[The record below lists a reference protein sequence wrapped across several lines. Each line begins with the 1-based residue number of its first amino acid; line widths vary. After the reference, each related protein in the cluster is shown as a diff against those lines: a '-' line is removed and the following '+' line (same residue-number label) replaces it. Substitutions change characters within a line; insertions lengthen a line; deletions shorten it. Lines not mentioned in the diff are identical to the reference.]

1 MLFVYGLIFFLFS
14 TFVHAAFPP
23 EETLLNAS
31 VKFPWCG
38 GPNAEG
44 ATSAEACADV
54 MNVASCL
61 SGSGINVLG
70 VDLLNKTSCR
80 INVKNINSVSNSYID
95 VAIRGTSGFVCPV
108 NSSLSFDMCV
118 CDAGFVEQDNSCI
131 PEPELDPCELL
142 EPACAGSQNFSVNFQ
157 LGGNKT
163 GVSFVCMNPLVIG
176 DDGSFPGCTRGCLGI
191 VGGFTLAFQ
200 SDGGD
205 WVTQGTAKYTG
216 STCDPSVIND
226 LNADSDPEY
235 EPEENPTLTE
245 KPDETCP
252 NGFKGTVNGVSV
264 CLPPKASEGLLEKE
278 EKDNGDGTK
287 TEKQTKVKCENGVC
301 EITTTTITKD
311 TASNTVVSNSS
322 ATTTLEQ
329 GRFCAQNPTA
339 AACKNGDEGGGSF
352 SGSCQVGFTCDGD
365 AVMCAI
371 AKEQH
376 ARACQLFKEDTA
388 EGQLYAAE
396 KGKEG
401 AQHGE
406 GIDLGTIDLGGGS
419 GSLIKTDSLIG
430 EGSCVQDLQF
440 QFMGE
445 PVTIPLSSLCPYL
458 AMLGNIL
465 VAVGMV
471 MAIRIVGVR

>member
-1 MLFVYGLIFFLFS
+1 MYRIIFFILILFS
-14 TFVHAAFPP
+14 SAAY
-23 EETLLNAS
+23 
-31 VKFPWCG
+31 
-38 GPNAEG
+38 AE
-44 ATSAEACADV
+44 SSPQSR
-54 MNVASCL
+54 SCL
-61 SGSGINVLG
+61 ITPGIDDCVSPNLAFVSNFQYYVITGTTPQGFAYHEVRYCGDSRWPYLVG
-70 VDLLNKTSCR
+70 TRCHSSPPSCDS
-80 INVKNINSVSNSYID
+80 NSVWSW
-95 VAIRGTSGFVCPV
+95 
-108 NSSLSFDMCV
+108 
-118 CDAGFVEQDNSCI
+118 QDQACNAK
-131 PEPELDPCELL
+131 DTCEML
-142 EPACAGSQNFSVNFQ
+142 ESACAGSQNFSVNFQ
-157 LGGNKT
+157 LGGKKT
-163 GVSFVCMNPLVIG
+163 GVSFVCMNPTAIG
-176 DDGSFPGCTRGCLGI
+176 SDGSFPGCTRGCLGI
-191 VGGFTLAFQ
+191 VGGFTSAFQ

-205 WVTQGTAKYTG
+205 WVTQGTAKFTG

-226 LNADSDPEY
+226 LNSDSDPEY
-235 EPEENPTLTE
+235 EPEDNPSLTD

-311 TASNTVVSNSS
+311 TSSNTVVGNSS
-322 ATTTLEQ
+322 ATTTVEQ

-339 AACKNGDEGGGSF
+339 AACKNESGEEGGGSF
-352 SGSCQVGFTCDGD
+352 SGSCQAGFTCDGD

-376 ARACQLFKEDTA
+376 TRACQLFKEDTP

-401 AQHGE
+401 IQRGE
-406 GIDLGTIDLGGGS
+406 GSDMGTIDLGGGS

>member
-1 MLFVYGLIFFLFS
+1 MKIIFSILFLLFANS
-14 TFVHAAFPP
+14 ALAQKSPLLEATCGWHQKSQEAVWRQCQDTAFQRIERNNDSLAYIVESIHPSSDLYFP
-23 EETLLNAS
+23 LVSIYYCYANNYYDGSLCVPIPNCEGETEWDQDLKTCKL
-31 VKFPWCG
+31 P
-38 GPNAEG
+38 
-44 ATSAEACADV
+44 DV
-54 MNVASCL
+54 
-61 SGSGINVLG
+61 
-70 VDLLNKTSCR
+70 
-80 INVKNINSVSNSYID
+80 
-95 VAIRGTSGFVCPV
+95 
-108 NSSLSFDMCV
+108 
-118 CDAGFVEQDNSCI
+118 
-131 PEPELDPCELL
+131 DPCELL
-142 EPACAGSQNFSVNFQ
+142 ESACLGSQNHSVNFQ
-157 LGGNKT
+157 LGGKKT
-163 GVSFVCMNPLVIG
+163 GVSFVCMNPTAIG
-176 DDGSFPGCTRGCLGI
+176 SDDLFPGCTRGCLGI
-191 VGGFTLAFQ
+191 VGGFTTAFQ

-226 LNADSDPEY
+226 LNSDSDPEY
-235 EPEENPTLTE
+235 EPEDNPALTE

-278 EKDNGDGTK
+278 DKDNGDGTK

-311 TASNTVVSNSS
+311 TSSNTVVSNSS
-322 ATTTLEQ
+322 ATTTVEQ

-339 AACKNGDEGGGSF
+339 AACKNENGEEGKGSF
-352 SGSCQVGFTCDGD
+352 SGSCQAGFTCDGD

-376 ARACQLFKEDTA
+376 TRACQLFKEDTA

-401 AQHGE
+401 AQRGE

>member
-1 MLFVYGLIFFLFS
+1 MIRFIQYLIIFLFS
-14 TFVHAAFPP
+14 VESYAWDFVPGVTPYYYIEGQSDSILYPTQEDACKSF
-23 EETLLNAS
+23 AS
-31 VKFPWCG
+31 SMGYSYYRHDNSFCYYRIGNSQYALPFRWVDLPGRCVSQG
-38 GPNAEG
+38 GFWN
-44 ATSAEACADV
+44 
-54 MNVASCL
+54 
-61 SGSGINVLG
+61 GSGCTCPHGDDG
-70 VDLLNKTSCR
+70 VSC
-80 INVKNINSVSNSYID
+80 VQS
-95 VAIRGTSGFVCPV
+95 
-108 NSSLSFDMCV
+108 
-118 CDAGFVEQDNSCI
+118 
-131 PEPELDPCELL
+131 DPCEML
-142 EPACAGSQNFSVNFQ
+142 ESACAGSQNHRVNFQ
-157 LGGNKT
+157 LGGKKT
-163 GVSFVCMNPLVIG
+163 GVSFVCMNPTAIG
-176 DDGSFPGCTRGCLGI
+176 SDGSFPGCTRGCLGI
-191 VGGFTLAFQ
+191 VGGFTSAFQ

-205 WVTQGTAKYTG
+205 WVTQGTAKFTG

-226 LNADSDPEY
+226 LNSDSDPEY
-235 EPEENPTLTE
+235 EPEDNPTLAE

-278 EKDNGDGTK
+278 DKDNGDGTK

-311 TASNTVVSNSS
+311 TSSNTVVSNSS
-322 ATTTLEQ
+322 ATTTVEQ

-339 AACKNGDEGGGSF
+339 AACKNENGEEGGGSF
-352 SGSCQVGFTCDGD
+352 SGSCQAGFTCDGD

-376 ARACQLFKEDTA
+376 TRACQLFKEDTA

-401 AQHGE
+401 AQRGE
-406 GIDLGTIDLGGGS
+406 GIDLGAIDLGGGS